1 MNMVQN
7 KKIFIGVATTLVSA
21 FLYACYSA
29 WVKIIAEKGT
39 SFYETVF
46 CAFFIGWLI
55 LIPYA
60 LKRGVHHLKTDKIG
74 MHVLRAFFGLGFMYA
89 LVIALQYIPLVDA
102 VMLNNTA
109 PLFMPFITHFWLG
122 CSFNKRIWV
131 ALILGLAGVA
141 LILKPDSGVF
151 NAASLLA
158 LFSGLLMAFSWSS
171 VRKLSMNEPVY
182 RIVFYYF
189 MFASLITLI
198 PLLIAHP
205 SISFDKILGLIVS
218 GILFMS
224 TTILMTYASTQISI
238 VAVSILYYML
248 IVFSGFFN
256 WLIWDQIPDRWTM
269 LGIILVIA
277 GGISS
282 ILLEKHRKNEILD

>member
-1 MNMVQN
+1 MEHRR
-7 KKIFIGVATTLVSA
+7 KLALGVSAALLSA

-46 CAFFIGWLI
+46 SAFFIGWLI

-60 LKRGVHHLKTDKIG
+60 LKKGVKNLKTDRIG
-74 MHVLRAFFGLGFMYA
+74 MHVLRACFGLGFMYA
-89 LVIALQYIPLVDA
+89 LVISLQFIPLVDA

-109 PLFMPFITHFWLG
+109 PLFMPFITRYWLG
-122 CSFNKRIWV
+122 CSFNKKIWV
-131 ALILGLAGVA
+131 ALILGLIGVS
-141 LILKPDSGVF
+141 LILKPDKGVF
-151 NAASLLA
+151 NSASLLA

-189 MFASLITLI
+189 FFASLITLI

-205 SISFDKILGLIVS
+205 EISYSKVLGLIIS
-218 GILFMS
+218 GIFFMS
-224 TTILMTYASTQISI
+224 TTTLMTYASTQISI

-248 IVFSGFFN
+248 IVFSGILN
-256 WLIWDQIPDRWTM
+256 WLIWDQIPDGWTM
-269 LGIILVIA
+269 LGIVLVVA

-282 ILLEKHRKNEILD
+282 ILLEKHKSKKEIVD